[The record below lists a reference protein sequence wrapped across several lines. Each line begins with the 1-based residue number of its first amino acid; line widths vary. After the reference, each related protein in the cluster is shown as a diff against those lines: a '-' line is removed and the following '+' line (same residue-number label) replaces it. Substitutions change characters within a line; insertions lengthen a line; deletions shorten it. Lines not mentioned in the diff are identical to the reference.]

1 MRKLL
6 CLLPLLTACALPSV
20 AAAQTDV
27 RVQGTTDTTD
37 SGLVDDVIKPGF
49 EAAYP
54 QYRLQYIAVGTGQ
67 ALTNARAG
75 QGDAVLTHAPTSE
88 ATFVSDGY
96 SYEPFGRAIMFND
109 YVIITQERDSAGV
122 QAVANHD
129 AVTALERIAAA
140 GEAGD
145 AFFISRGDNS
155 GTHVQ
160 EGLMWA
166 QSDVPTHSLGAG
178 REEPDGNGDGT
189 GTDVPAWY
197 KKAGVGQAATVQVMN
212 QCNFG
217 DPRDRCYG
225 MTDRGT
231 YDRQTQ
237 IGAISGMKIVV
248 EKNSAAA
255 RGGEQL
261 LTNSFHTY
269 AVNPAKIPSVNLA
282 GALAF
287 LDYLTSPGFQDALLS
302 YPNTTNPRFFP
313 DAFPQFART
322 SAALPGSIRAGD
334 AITVAGTLINRYPGA
349 GAVPGSP
356 ASLQGSLGV
365 PGSPFAPQS
374 GTFAELAST
383 TSDSDG
389 AIGFTVHPTRSGA
402 VRVALPRYRDLSPTS
417 FPVGTVNVGA
427 TVDLQ
432 SATPSYRQVR
442 LRGQVQPASDRHA
455 GSVTVI
461 GTRLPSGSATRFTQQ
476 ALPSSGAGF
485 DVTTRL
491 SHGRWRLKVQYQDP
505 GVVDI
510 GESRVLEV
518 VVPGRTSVTRP
529 RLRALSRH
537 RVRVTGS
544 FSPSAV
550 GRRARIDVFARRG
563 TTGGFKR
570 VASAHPSKGQ
580 RRYSFTV
587 TLRPSRWQ
595 IKARYQHT
603 GIVDTATSSARSVSV
618 R

>member
-1 MRKLL
+1 MRRLL
-6 CLLPLLTACALPSV
+6 WVLPLLAAWALAPV
-20 AAAQTDV
+20 AAAQTNV
-27 RVQGTTDTTD
+27 VVQGTTDTTD
-37 SGLVDDVIKPGF
+37 SGLVADVIQPGF

-75 QGDAVLTHAPTSE
+75 QGDAVLTHAPSSE
-88 ATFVSDGY
+88 ATFVNDGY

-109 YVIITQERDSAGV
+109 YVIIGHDSDPAGV
-122 QAVANHD
+122 QAAANHD
-129 AVTALERIAAA
+129 AVTALEQIADA
-140 GEAGD
+140 GEDGN

-166 QSDVPTHSLGAG
+166 MTDVPTHSLGAG

-189 GTDVPAWY
+189 GTDIPAWY
-197 KKAGVGQAATVQVMN
+197 KKAGVGQAATVQVMS

-231 YDRQTQ
+231 YDRQLT
-237 IGAISGMKIVV
+237 IGAISGMKIVT
-248 EKNSAAA
+248 EKNTADA

-269 AVNPAKIPSVNLA
+269 AVNPAKVPAVNLA

-287 LDYLTSPGFQDALLS
+287 LDYLTSPGFQNALLS

-313 DAFPQFART
+313 DAFPQLAVT
-322 SAALPGSIRAGD
+322 SAALPGSIDAGG
-334 AITVAGTLINRYPGA
+334 AITVTGTLINRYPGA
-349 GAVPGSP
+349 GAVSGSP

-383 TSDSDG
+383 TSDAGG
-389 AIGFTVHPTRSGA
+389 AVSFTARPMRSGA
-402 VRVALPRYRDLSPTS
+402 VRLALPRYRDLSPTS
-417 FPVGTVNVGA
+417 FPLGTVNVGS

-442 LRGQVQPASDRHA
+442 LRGRLQPASDRQA
-455 GSVTVI
+455 GTLTVL
-461 GTRLPSGSATRFTQQ
+461 GTRMPSGSESRFTRRS
-476 ALPSSGAGF
+476 LPSSGAEF

-491 SHGRWRLKVQYQDP
+491 SPGRWRLRLQYQDP
-505 GVVDI
+505 GVVDA
-510 GESRVLEV
+510 GNSRALEV
-518 VVPGRTSVTRP
+518 VVPGRATVTRP
-529 RLRALSRH
+529 ALRKLARH

-544 FSPSAV
+544 FSPAAT
-550 GRRARIDVFARRG
+550 GRRARIEVLARHG
-563 TTGGFKR
+563 SSGGFKR
-570 VASAHPSKGQ
+570 IAFAHPRKGQ

-595 IKARYQHT
+595 LKVRYSHT
-603 GIVDTATSSARSVSV
+603 GVVDAASSSTRSVSV

>member
-6 CLLPLLTACALPSV
+6 CVLPLLAAWALPSV
-20 AAAQTDV
+20 AAAQTNV

-37 SGLVDDVIKPGF
+37 SGLVADVIQPGF

-88 ATFVSDGY
+88 ATFVGDGY

-109 YVIITQERDSAGV
+109 YVIIGHDSDPAGV
-122 QAVANHD
+122 QAAANHD
-129 AVTALERIAAA
+129 AITALEQIAD
-140 GEAGD
+140 AGD
-145 AFFISRGDNS
+145 AGNAFFVSRGDNS

-166 QSDVPTHSLGAG
+166 MSDVPTHPLTAG

-189 GTDVPAWY
+189 GTDIPAWY
-197 KKAGVGQAATVQVMN
+197 KKAGVGQAATVQVMS

-231 YDRQTQ
+231 YDRQLT
-237 IGAISGMKIVV
+237 IGAVSGMKIVT
-248 EKNSAAA
+248 EKNAANA
-255 RGGEQL
+255 RGDEQL

-269 AVNPAKIPSVNLA
+269 AVNPDKIPSVNLA

-287 LDYLTSPGFQDALLS
+287 LDYLTSPEFQNALLS
-302 YPNTTNPRFFP
+302 YPSTSNPRFFP
-313 DAFPQFART
+313 DAFPQLALT
-322 SAALPGSIRAGD
+322 SAALPGSINAGD
-334 AITVAGTLINRYPGA
+334 AISVAGTLINRYPGA

-356 ASLQGSLGV
+356 ASLQSSLGV

-374 GTFAELAST
+374 GTLAELANT
-383 TSDSDG
+383 TSDGNG
-389 AIGFTVHPTRSGA
+389 AVSFTVRPTRSGA
-402 VRVALPRYRDLSPTS
+402 VRVALPRNRDLSPTS
-417 FPVGTVNVGA
+417 FPLGTVNVA
-427 TVDLQ
+427 STVDAQ
-432 SATPSYRQVR
+432 SATTSYRRVR
-442 LRGQVQPASDRHA
+442 LRGRLQPATGRGA
-455 GSVTVI
+455 ATLTVLGARIRNGSE
-461 GTRLPSGSATRFTQQ
+461 TRFTRQS
-476 ALPSSGAGF
+476 LPTSGSEF

-491 SHGRWRLKVQYQDP
+491 APGRWRLRLQYQDP
-505 GVVDI
+505 GVVDV
-510 GESRVLEV
+510 GNSRVLEV
-518 VVPGRTSVTRP
+518 VVPGRVSVTRP
-529 RLRALSRH
+529 RLSKLARH

-544 FSPSAV
+544 FSPSAL
-550 GRRARIDVFARRG
+550 GRRARIDVLARRG
-563 TTGGFKR
+563 SKGGFKR
-570 VASAHPSKGQ
+570 IASAHPRKGQ
-580 RRYSFTV
+580 RRYSFNV

-595 IKARYQHT
+595 IKVRYQQT
-603 GIVDTATSSARSVSV
+603 GVVDATSSSTRSVSV